1 MDHLHRPGR
10 GGATAAASLC
20 CLLALAATGCGDP
33 SAREGAATY
42 AASEPPAAGPS
53 GPAATRDRNVCHLLG
68 LDEVSE
74 LVEEKILMR
83 DQTEADVT
91 WSTCE
96 WQTEEGRP
104 AFYLTV
110 TWEGGREAWEVW
122 RTAQGLGNE
131 LFRASEGVAP
141 GEVIAQGPV
150 PGLGD
155 AAWFSPLLPS
165 LVLTGDTLFEINLS
179 QTPRA
184 AEKFPGLARK
194 LVASVR

>member
-1 MDHLHRPGR
+1 MDHLHQPGR
-10 GGATAAASLC
+10 ASAAASLC
-20 CLLALAATGCGDP
+20 CLLALALAGCSGP
-33 SAREGAATY
+33 SAGESAA
-42 AASEPPAAGPS
+42 APAPGEPPAAGP
-53 GPAATRDRNVCHLLG
+53 PAARDRNACHLL
-68 LDEVSE
+68 DHAEVSA
-74 LVEEKILMR
+74 LVEEKIAMR
-83 DQTEADVT
+83 DQTEAEAT